1 MGRHGATIDPIGATA
16 RRARDGAPKE
26 GQSMNGLRG
35 ASRDPWWDD
44 GTGAR
49 RVRTRRR
56 VVGATAL
63 AVAIVACG
71 LTVAAWAAELLP
83 AASRLLG

>member
-1 MGRHGATIDPIGATA
+1 
-16 RRARDGAPKE
+16 
-26 GQSMNGLRG
+26 MNGLRG
-35 ASRDPWWDD
+35 VSRDPWWDD

-49 RVRTRRR
+49 RTRTRRR
-56 VVGATAL
+56 AVGAIAL

-71 LTVAAWAAELLP
+71 LTAAAWVAELLP

>member
-1 MGRHGATIDPIGATA
+1 
-16 RRARDGAPKE
+16 
-26 GQSMNGLRG
+26 MNGLRG

-49 RVRTRRR
+49 RTRTRRR
-56 VVGATAL
+56 LVGATAL
-63 AVAIVACG
+63 ALAIVACG
-71 LTVAAWAAELLP
+71 LTAAAWVAELLP